1 MITDL
6 CRNVESSKILF
17 NTLEAL
23 YVHFS
28 KPPEHKILNKTAEIL
43 QNKKIEI
50 TAQSSTRWTC
60 RYTNCEK
67 VINNYNTIK
76 EALNFE
82 IENCENSNVS
92 EAIGL
97 INSIYS
103 AEFIV
108 NLFIFHN
115 ILKLCHVLSQIL
127 QKEDTTLGAASVH
140 IKGLISTLT
149 SQRSDSKF
157 EEMWT
162 DIKEFADTHDISLET
177 PRRSKKR
184 KNVKYKDSC
193 ILSTIGQTSEEHSDD
208 LTLQNFWKIRYVNKK
223 NRALLII

>member
-1 MITDL
+1 M
-6 CRNVESSKILF
+6 
-17 NTLEAL
+17 
-23 YVHFS
+23 
-28 KPPEHKILNKTAEIL
+28 
-43 QNKKIEI
+43 
-50 TAQSSTRWTC
+50 
-60 RYTNCEK
+60 
-67 VINNYNTIK
+67 
-76 EALNFE
+76 
-82 IENCENSNVS
+82 
-92 EAIGL
+92 
-97 INSIYS
+97 
-103 AEFIV
+103 
-108 NLFIFHN
+108 
-115 ILKLCHVLSQIL
+115 CHVLSQIL

-140 IKGLISTLT
+140 IKGLISTLI

-184 KNVKYKDSC
+184 KNVKDKDSC

>member
-1 MITDL
+1 M
-6 CRNVESSKILF
+6 
-17 NTLEAL
+17 
-23 YVHFS
+23 
-28 KPPEHKILNKTAEIL
+28 
-43 QNKKIEI
+43 
-50 TAQSSTRWTC
+50 
-60 RYTNCEK
+60 
-67 VINNYNTIK
+67 
-76 EALNFE
+76 
-82 IENCENSNVS
+82 
-92 EAIGL
+92 
-97 INSIYS
+97 
-103 AEFIV
+103 
-108 NLFIFHN
+108 
-115 ILKLCHVLSQIL
+115 CHVLSQIL

-193 ILSTIGQTSEEHSDD
+193 ILSTIGQTSEEHSD

>member
-1 MITDL
+1 MPYPISNTSKGGHNP
-6 CRNVESSKILF
+6 RSSI
-17 NTLEAL
+17 
-23 YVHFS
+23 
-28 KPPEHKILNKTAEIL
+28 
-43 QNKKIEI
+43 
-50 TAQSSTRWTC
+50 
-60 RYTNCEK
+60 
-67 VINNYNTIK
+67 
-76 EALNFE
+76 
-82 IENCENSNVS
+82 
-92 EAIGL
+92 
-97 INSIYS
+97 
-103 AEFIV
+103 
-108 NLFIFHN
+108 
-115 ILKLCHVLSQIL
+115 
-127 QKEDTTLGAASVH
+127 SVH

-184 KNVKYKDSC
+184 KNVENVKYKDSC